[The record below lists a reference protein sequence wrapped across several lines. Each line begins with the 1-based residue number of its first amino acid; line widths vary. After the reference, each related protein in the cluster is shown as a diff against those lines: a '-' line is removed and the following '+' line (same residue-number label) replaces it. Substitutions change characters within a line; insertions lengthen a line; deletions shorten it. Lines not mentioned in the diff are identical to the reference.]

1 MKTVAKLSALLP
13 LAVTLIWLQFLPDR
27 IPLHYDAAG
36 NIDRWGSK
44 WEALLLP
51 CVVLALA
58 AVIAGIGFLLRRKAG
73 DDEKALAYAEANGK
87 VLRLVVLGV
96 SLFFTVLQAA
106 ILIGAGREAASGAER
121 ASVPMM
127 KVSALAMGL
136 LLIFLGNIMPK
147 AKMNSAVG
155 LRCAWTQYNDVTWQK
170 GNRFGG
176 WALTAAGLLTIPAVL
191 LAPEGWAM
199 PILLGALAAA
209 TVVSLV
215 CAKKVYDE
223 ESGR

>member
-1 MKTVAKLSALLP
+1 MKLLAKISAFLP
-13 LAVTLIWLQFLPDR
+13 LAMTLIWLQFLPDR

-44 WEALLLP
+44 WESLLLP
-51 CVVLALA
+51 CIVLALA
-58 AVIAGIGFLLRRKAG
+58 AVIAGTGFLLRRKAG
-73 DDEKALAYAEANGK
+73 IDEKQTALAEANGK
-87 VLRLVVLGV
+87 VLRVVVLGV

-106 ILIGAGREAASGAER
+106 ILIGAGREAASGAET

-127 KVSALAMGL
+127 KVSAVAMGF
-136 LLIFLGNIMPK
+136 LLIFLGNFMPK
-147 AKMNSAVG
+147 AKRNSAVG

-176 WALTAAGLLTIPAVL
+176 WALMAVGLLTIPTVL

-199 PILLGALAAA
+199 PILLIALTAA
-209 TVVSLV
+209 TVASLIY
-215 CAKKVYDE
+215 AKKVYDE
-223 ESGR
+223 ETRP